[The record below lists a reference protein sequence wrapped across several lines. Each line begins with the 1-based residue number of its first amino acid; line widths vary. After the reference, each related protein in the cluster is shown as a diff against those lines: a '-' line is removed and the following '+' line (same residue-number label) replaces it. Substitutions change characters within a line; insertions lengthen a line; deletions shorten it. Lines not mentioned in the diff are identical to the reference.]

1 MKKLLCILLILGL
14 CLSFAA
20 CSGGKDGG
28 GTAAVPGGSTPAPT
42 DAPAPDNTPAD
53 GSQPAAAPVKDEVI
67 VAIATEPS
75 SAWDP
80 CQGWGIRYDPLI
92 QSKLVKIQDDG
103 TLLNDLATSYVASDD
118 GMQWTF
124 TIRNDA
130 YFSDGVKLTAE
141 DVAFTFNTTKEAA
154 SSIDLTMMASAEAKD
169 ETTVVFTLLRP
180 ASTFV
185 YTCGLLGIVPAHA
198 YGPNYVDDPIGSGAY
213 KMVQWDKGQQLIL
226 ERNENYYGEKPAIR
240 RIVMLFMQEDSAY
253 AAMLKGDVDVAY
265 TTPSLALKGADGYHL
280 VDCKTTDTH
289 GISMVIP
296 PAGSVDANGNPVGNA
311 VTSDVA
317 IRRALAYGLDR
328 EKIVEDVFLGF
339 GEPAYGLAE
348 GMVWYNTEITQQ
360 LSNKTVDDAIK
371 VLEDAGWVDA
381 DGDGIREKN
390 GVKAEFT
397 LLYPTTDE
405 LRQMLAMAEAEQA
418 LAFGISIQPKGC
430 SWDEIFQQMHQFPYT
445 VANGEFTP
453 LEFYTR
459 VSATVAGIG
468 YNNPGLYSNEAV
480 EVYLDQAMAA
490 TDTADIYEAI
500 RKAMWDGT
508 VGASGLGD
516 VPVVYVAKRDHLFFV
531 RDGLSV
537 GDQPVH
543 SHGPGFQL
551 LKNIVDWKWEN

>member
-1 MKKLLCILLILGL
+1 MKKLLCILLLLCL
-14 CLSFAA
+14 CLSLAA
-20 CSGGKDGG
+20 CGGS
-28 GTAAVPGGSTPAPT
+28 GGSTPAPT
-42 DAPAPDNTPAD
+42 NAPSGGGSAPAPTNAPSGGGEPA
-53 GSQPAAAPVKDEVI
+53 PAPVKDEVI

-80 CQGWGIRYDPLI
+80 CQGWGNRYDPLI

-103 TLLNDLATSYVASDD
+103 TLRNDLAVSYVASAD

-130 YFSDGVKLTAE
+130 CFSDGVKLTAE
-141 DVAFTFNTTKEAA
+141 DVAFTFNATKEAA

-169 ETTVVFTLLRP
+169 DTTVVFNLVRP
-180 ASTFV
+180 TSTFV

-213 KMVQWDKGQQLIL
+213 KVVQWDKGQQLIL
-226 ERNENYYGEKPAIR
+226 ELNEYYYGEKPAIR

-296 PAGSVDANGNPVGNA
+296 QAGSMDANGNPVGNA
-311 VTSDVA
+311 VTSDLA

-348 GMVWYNTEITQQ
+348 GMAWYNTAITEQ
-360 LSNKTVDDAIK
+360 LSKKTAADAIK
-371 VLEDAGWVDA
+371 VLEDAGWVDT
-381 DGDGIREKN
+381 DGDGIREKD

-418 LAFGISIQPKGC
+418 LVFGISIQPKGC
-430 SWDEIFQQMHQFPYT
+430 SWDEIFQQMHEFPFT
-445 VANGEFTP
+445 VAGGEFTP
-453 LEFYTR
+453 LEYYTT
-459 VSATVAGIG
+459 VSATTAGIG
-468 YNNPGLYSNEAV
+468 YNNPGLYGNEAV
-480 EVYLDQAMAA
+480 EVYLDRAMAA

-500 RKAMWDGT
+500 RMAMWDGS

-516 VPVVYVAKRDHLFFV
+516 VPVVYIAKRDHLFFV

-551 LKNIVDWKWEN
+551 LKNLTDWKWEN